1 MTTIPSVSAAG
12 AQIYSLQ
19 AYARAKKAQQTP
31 APQAPVQQ
39 PIPPVAKVNH
49 AMTRA
54 TYDAGI
60 DTLRNANKMM
70 MGYLLN
76 IEV

>member
-1 MTTIPSVSAAG
+1 MTSIPSVPAGG
-12 AQIYSLQ
+12 AQIYSLR
-19 AYARAKKAQQTP
+19 AYVGAKKAQQTA
-31 APQAPVQQ
+31 APSQQ
-39 PIPPVAKVNH
+39 PVAPVAKVNH

-54 TYDAGI
+54 TYDAGL
-60 DTLRNANKMM
+60 DTLRTANKMM